1 MRPRAELD
9 IKVPSRPA
17 GSASE
22 PGQIPPESGGLRP
35 CRTRTSGLRRTP
47 AAARADKFPESRA
60 NKEGAGGARARP
72 YDRRRTRP
80 GRAGARAREES
91 HARRRAGPA
100 HLPGRRL
107 LPPGARRK
115 PQRSPPSPGRGRGS
129 GRGRVRPL
137 RAELRLLGAGPSR
150 CKVGPRAVGAG
161 LAGAGLAGAGQAV
174 VHFGTPTRGS
184 SFWGRGFWKGGIQPF
199 LEGVTQGLG
208 GGAHSGSTKLGILV
222 ESCFAGRSWMRGR
235 VRRSDNGSQGPTGSG
250 FWGPVSW
257 RAESAY

>member
-9 IKVPSRPA
+9 IKVLSRPG

-22 PGQIPPESGGLRP
+22 LGQTPPEFSGLRP
-35 CRTRTSGLRRTP
+35 CGTRTSGLRGTP
-47 AAARADKFPESRA
+47 AAARAGKFPESRA

-72 YDRRRTRP
+72 YGRRRTRP
-80 GRAGARAREES
+80 GRAGARAREERR
-91 HARRRAGPA
+91 ARRRAGPA

-150 CKVGPRAVGAG
+150 CKVEPRAVGAG
-161 LAGAGLAGAGQAV
+161 LVGAGQAV
-174 VHFGTPTRGS
+174 VYFVTPTCGS
-184 SFWGRGFWKGGIQPF
+184 SFWGHGSWKGGIQPF
-199 LEGVTQGLG
+199 WEGVAQGLG
-208 GGAHSGSTKLGILV
+208 GEAHSGSTKPRILV
-222 ESCFAGRSWMRGR
+222 NSCFAGRSWMRGR
-235 VRRSDNGSQGPTGSG
+235 VRRLDSGSQGPTGSG
-250 FWGPVSW
+250 FWGPDSW